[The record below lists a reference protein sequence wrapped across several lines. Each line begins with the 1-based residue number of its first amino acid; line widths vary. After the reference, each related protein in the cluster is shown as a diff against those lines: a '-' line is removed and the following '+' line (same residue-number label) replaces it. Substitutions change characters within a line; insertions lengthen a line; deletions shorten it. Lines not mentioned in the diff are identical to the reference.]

1 MPDVLQVVEETQ
13 QQTSGESI
21 AYTIDTDNYPPKAV
35 GTPSSASAIAFQVS
49 DDSDVNSTVFPS
61 GTVTIATTIITLK
74 PLTALTAG
82 VTYRIQVK
90 FTKNSNVFEPYFLVH
105 CPY

>member
-1 MPDVLQVVEETQ
+1 MPDTLQVVEETQ

-21 AYTIDTDNYPPKAV
+21 AYTVDTDDYPPKEV
-35 GTPSSASAIAFQVS
+35 GVPTVASATAFDVS
-49 DDSDVNSTVFPS
+49 DNSDVTSTVFPAGS
-61 GTVTIATTIITLK
+61 ISISTTIITLK